1 MFPTRVRPQS
11 GKGISQCITSDCLSR
26 LENHEQ
32 TGFDEEV
39 VRDVAGVMFSGKF
52 VPKIL
57 APVPMFL
64 IVGRSC
70 S

>member
-1 MFPTRVRPQS
+1 M
-11 GKGISQCITSDCLSR
+11 TSDCLSR

-32 TGFDEEV
+32 TGFDEQI
-39 VRDVAGVMFSGKF
+39 VRDVTGLMFSGKS

-57 APVPMFL
+57 VPVPRFL